1 MEGPTRTR
9 HQVVIVGGGAAGI
22 TVAAS
27 LLRKAPA
34 LDVVI
39 VEPSEDHWYQPA
51 FTLVG
56 GGVYP
61 LARTRREE
69 ADLIPRGAKWIKGS
83 TVGFAPESNE
93 VHLADGRALVYDQLV
108 VCPGIAL
115 DWDKVEGLSETLGKN
130 EVCSNYAPP
139 FAPYTWSCVQKFSG
153 GNALFTQPPAPFK
166 CAGAPQKIA
175 YLAADSWR
183 QRGVLEKAKI
193 DFNLAGDAIF
203 AVPYFTGPLNAIADA
218 YGIARS
224 YKSNLVAVDG
234 ARKVATFSVT
244 TADGAVSR
252 IEKPFDMLHVTPP
265 QSAPA
270 FVKTSPLANAAGWVD
285 VDDATMEHKKFPG
298 IFSLG
303 DAGSTP
309 NSKTAAAVRKQAPV
323 VVRNLLL
330 RLAGNAPEAKYDGY
344 ASCPLTTSY
353 GKVLMAEFCYGG
365 KVTPTFPFD
374 PAIPRKS
381 YWALKV
387 HGLEHLYWDLML
399 NGYAF
404 DIPHRPWK
412 AAA

>member
-1 MEGPTRTR
+1 MNGLSRTR
-9 HQVVIVGGGAAGI
+9 HQVVIVGGGAAGL

-56 GGVYP
+56 AGVYP

-69 ADLIPRGAKWIKGS
+69 ADLMPRGAKWLKAAAE
-83 TVGFAPESNE
+83 GFAPAANE
-93 VHLADGRALVYDQLV
+93 VHLADGRVLVYDQLV

-115 DWDKVEGLSETLGKN
+115 DWNQVEGLAETLGRN
-130 EVCSNYAPP
+130 EVCSNYSPQ
-139 FAPYTWSCVQKFSG
+139 FAPYTWVCLQKFSG
-153 GNALFTQPPAPFK
+153 GAALFTQPPAPFK

-175 YLAADSWR
+175 YLAADHWR
-183 QRGVLEKAKI
+183 GRGLLDKAS
-193 DFNLAGDAIF
+193 LALHIAGASIF
-203 AVPYFTGPLNAIADA
+203 AVPYFTQPLSAIAEG
-218 YGIARS
+218 YGIRVS
-224 YKSNLVAVDG
+224 CQSNLVAVDG
-234 ARKVATFSVT
+234 ERKIATFAE
-244 TADGAVSR
+244 TAGDGSLTR
-252 IEKPFDMLHVTPP
+252 IEKPFDLLHVTPP

-270 FVKTSPLANAAGWVD
+270 FIKTSPLANAAGWVD
-285 VDDATMEHKKFPG
+285 VDEGTMEHKAFPG

-323 VVRNLLL
+323 VVKNLLA
-330 RLAGNAPEAKYDGY
+330 RLAGGAPTARYDGY
-344 ASCPLTTSY
+344 ASCPLTTEY

-365 KVTPTFPFD
+365 KVTPTFPLD
-374 PAIPRKS
+374 PAVPRKL

-387 HGLEHLYWDLML
+387 HGLEYLYWDIML
-399 NGYAF
+399 NGYEI